1 MLQREQKR
9 HKKEPRA
16 NTQGAGTEE
25 SVDSGQSG
33 ADVYKD
39 YGSAYGDTAGS
50 DTEDYQGQGDQDVY
64 DNYQE
69 TEESYGDVTYE
80 EYQ

>member
-1 MLQREQKR
+1 MIQKI
-9 HKKEPRA
+9 
-16 NTQGAGTEE
+16 T
-25 SVDSGQSG
+25 
-33 ADVYKD
+33 KD
-39 YGSAYGDTAGS
+39 K
-50 DTEDYQGQGDQDVY
+50 GDQDVY